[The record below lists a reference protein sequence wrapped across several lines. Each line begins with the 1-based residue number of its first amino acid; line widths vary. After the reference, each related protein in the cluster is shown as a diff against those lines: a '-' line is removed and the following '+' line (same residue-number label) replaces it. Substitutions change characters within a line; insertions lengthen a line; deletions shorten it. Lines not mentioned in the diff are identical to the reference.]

1 MSTPLLKLY
10 KGSYTSAQLLEKCT
24 EGAIVFDKNTK
35 RIYAGTD
42 SSTPFMFG
50 SNIQDAEFANS
61 ILKIWKVGDAAGSPS
76 ISLNFSDIASASSM
90 MAVFQSLYEKIGL
103 SGEGHDQ
110 IDYSGTNY
118 LTSAT
123 TLIAGDKALDTAIK
137 AVSDKVDNLDVT
149 EYEQAA
155 IDTTTSQ
162 TETTFKV
169 KSIKEVDGKISAGT
183 GTTDIKLDGSYNA
196 STNKI
201 ATQSTVTN
209 AVTKAANSPAQY
221 DTTATEI
228 SSTWVSTVNSNVIAA
243 NDTFDADIDK
253 LDKKIAGLAD
263 ELIRDEQVI
272 NQTVNTLADSI
283 GLEDDLSIDLSS
295 NDLHIIKDDTSVK
308 EALVDL
314 DAAIHAID
322 APVDDVQINGTSI
335 VDGSD
340 IANIAV
346 DGTYDATNNKI
357 ASKSTVTNAI
367 EALDTNEYAQAE
379 ITTTTGASTLKIK
392 SIKEVDGKIAAGTT
406 TPTFDVAIEG
416 EYNASSNK
424 IATQSTVTNAIDNLD
439 AVADA
444 DTASGTGYATITTE
458 TPTADFK
465 VLNSI
470 TEQDGKLTAGTAYNI
485 KKVAATGAAEDVSY
499 TNTNSHLSATNAQT
513 AIDELD
519 TRIDALEGSFDVII
533 STDAATTPAGV
544 KWMDGQTEIT
554 GTLAASAITWH
565 KIYLVPSGSGKDS
578 YQEYITLRTG
588 TAPSY
593 TYSWEKLGNTS
604 VDLLGYVKTI
614 TVNGKSYPVDTN
626 STNITLVDMIT
637 SITGETAISG
647 GVSDLVAV
655 TATTTKD
662 TTNGTNSTILAS
674 SVKVE
679 EVADGIVKDG
689 TASYTDG
696 HYVIENNK
704 LVSAVGKSSGDT
716 YTISANDGLTKAS
729 DVKAYVDSAITDAS
743 FRWSEWA

>member
-10 KGSYTSAQLLEKCT
+10 KGSYTTAQLLEKCT

-50 SNIQDAEFANS
+50 SNVQDAVFDKTTDT
-61 ILKIWKVGDAAGSPS
+61 LKIWKVGDEAESPS
-76 ISLNFSDIASASSM
+76 VSLNFSDIASASAM
-90 MAVFQSLYEKIGL
+90 MAVFQEFADKMGL
-103 SGEGHDQ
+103 DSNKA
-110 IDYSGTNY
+110 IDYSGTTY
-118 LTSAT
+118 LSDLGGQDEPAKN
-123 TLIAGDKALDTAIK
+123 LVNADKALDSAIK
-137 AVSDKVDNLDVT
+137 ALSDKVDNLDVT

-155 IDTTTSQ
+155 IDTITSP

-201 ATQSTVTN
+201 ASVSTVT
-209 AVTKAANSPAQY
+209 S
-221 DTTATEI
+221 
-228 SSTWVSTVNSNVIAA
+228 
-243 NDTFDADIDK
+243 
-253 LDKKIAGLAD
+253 
-263 ELIRDEQVI
+263 
-272 NQTVNTLADSI
+272 
-283 GLEDDLSIDLSS
+283 
-295 NDLHIIKDDTSVK
+295 
-308 EALVDL
+308 
-314 DAAIHAID
+314 AI
-322 APVDDVQINGTSI
+322 Q
-335 VDGSD
+335 
-340 IANIAV
+340 
-346 DGTYDATNNKI
+346 
-357 ASKSTVTNAI
+357 
-367 EALDTNEYAQAE
+367 ALDVTEYAQASVDVD
-379 ITTTTGASTLKIK
+379 TTNHASTLKIK
-392 SIKEVDGKIAAGTT
+392 SIKEDDGQIAAGTS
-406 TPTFDVAIEG
+406 TPTFDVEIDG
-416 EYNASSNK
+416 EYDASTNK
-424 IATQSTVTNAIDNLD
+424 VATKSTVTNAINALD
-439 AVADA
+439 TQSDVHDVVYTAADSSNGA
-444 DTASGTGYATITTE
+444 
-458 TPTADFK
+458 
-465 VLNSI
+465 
-470 TEQDGKLTAGTAYNI
+470 KLTFKGVSETNGVVAQGSGSAELQFA
-485 KKVAATGAAEDVSY
+485 KVATSGAAGDVSY
-499 TNTNSHLSATNAQT
+499 TNTSSGLSATNAQS

-519 TRIDALEGSFDVII
+519 TRIDALEGSFNVII

-544 KWMDGQTEIT
+544 KWMDGQTEVT
-554 GTLAASAITWH
+554 GTLAASADTWH

-626 STNITLVDMIT
+626 STNVTLIDMIT

-647 GVSDLVAV
+647 GESDLVAV
-655 TATTTKD
+655 TATTTKN
-662 TTNGTNSTILAS
+662 TTNGTNATVLAS

-689 TASYTDG
+689 GASYSDG